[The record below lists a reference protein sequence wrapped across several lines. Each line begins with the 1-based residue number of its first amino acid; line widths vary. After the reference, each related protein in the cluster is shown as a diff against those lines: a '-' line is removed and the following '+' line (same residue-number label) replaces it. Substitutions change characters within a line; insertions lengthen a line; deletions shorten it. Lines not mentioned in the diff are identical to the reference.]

1 MLLRVLGCS
10 AQLASTRCCSGCLA
24 QRRRCRTAGG
34 LGTDRRRP
42 TTARPAPGGR
52 GTGEW
57 SAVGDPLLV
66 APGVEL
72 GGARRTGRVG
82 GAAVPRQ
89 RCSEPVALHWWA
101 GGGDT
106 AGPRRAASPPVQ
118 GLGRRDAAC
127 QRTGQ
132 L

>member
-66 APGVEL
+66 APVVEL

-82 GAAVPRQ
+82 GADVHRH

-101 GGGDT
+101 GDRKST
-106 AGPRRAASPPVQ
+106 RLNSS
-118 GLGRRDAAC
+118 
-127 QRTGQ
+127 T
-132 L
+132 